1 MKRATILALLGLLM
15 TAPAGVLFAQFPDIS
30 ATWVG
35 TTDFPNTP
43 DEDPVTLVLKKAGDS
58 YTGTITVATAKEV
71 PVTNLKIEDEDSFTF
86 EFLMPMG
93 NDKVKVKARLD
104 IISDKVDGNKLMG
117 AWTMESGDYGS
128 LDLTRKK

>member
-1 MKRATILALLGLLM
+1 MKKATILVLSVLVMTFVAGILL
-15 TAPAGVLFAQFPDIS
+15 AQTPDIS
-30 ATWVG
+30 GTWVG
-35 TTDFPNTP
+35 TTDFPTTP
-43 DEDPVTLVLKKAGDS
+43 DIDPVTLILKKAGTS

-71 PVTNLKIEDEDSFTF
+71 VLENFKIEDDDTISFAF
-86 EFLMPMG
+86 ILPMG

-117 AWTMESGDYGS
+117 AWNMETGDYGG

>member
-1 MKRATILALLGLLM
+1 MKKATILALLGLLATTM
-15 TAPAGVLFAQFPDIS
+15 AGVLFAQFPDIS

-43 DEDPVTLVLKKAGDS
+43 DEDPVTLVLKKAGTS

-71 PVTNLKIEDEDSFTF
+71 PLENFKIEDEDSFTF
-86 EFLMPMG
+86 EFLMPVG

-104 IISDKVDGNKLMG
+104 VITDKVDGNKLMG